1 MKEGLKIEFNVDNK
15 SELRRA
21 VELLNKELAFDKALI
36 TLSERGVYLYDKDQP
51 EISVPAHIRNIA
63 DVSGAGDTVISIA
76 GLCLAMG
83 LEDKV
88 IASLANLGGGIVC
101 ESLGVVPIDRE
112 RLMKEAKE
120 IHIFWFQE

>member
-1 MKEGLKIEFNVDNK
+1 M
-15 SELRRA
+15 S
-21 VELLNKELAFDKALI
+21 FDKALI
-36 TLSERGVYLYDKDQP
+36 TLSEKGVYLFDQENP
-51 EISVPAHIRNIA
+51 EVSVPAHVRNIA

-76 GLCLAMG
+76 GLCLALG
-83 LEDKV
+83 LGNRL

-120 IHIFWFQE
+120 NDIFELQE